1 MSNRSQIGHMGTVD
15 RLIKVAFIFSEWAI
29 YYLLVT
35 AIADCKLYFS
45 DMLLSYFVIRLKP
58 LGRQ

>member
-1 MSNRSQIGHMGTVD
+1 MDT
-15 RLIKVAFIFSEWAI
+15 LIKVAFIFSEWAI

-35 AIADCKLYFS
+35 AVAVCKLYFS
-45 DMLLSYFVIRLKP
+45 DMLLSYFAIRLKP